1 MTVHHFK
8 IWPVY
13 ELFLVADWVKALHS
27 ESEGS
32 RFQSHKVLGRAFG
45 PTSLLGCRW
54 YCVKNSS
61 ETQ

>member
-1 MTVHHFK
+1 M

-45 PTSLLGCRW
+45 PDLVTRLPVVLGQ
-54 YCVKNSS
+54 K
-61 ETQ
+61 